1 MIRECEG
8 IKLALTKVKEKFR
21 MLFFEIIV
29 QLFEVQALILS
40 SYDLEAIVEGLVEA
54 QNPILRWNR
63 ETVPLHGPGVQYL
76 VKLVFNGICLF
87 FGRFCD
93 VEVVVKIGVD

>member
-54 QNPILRWNR
+54 QNPILR
-63 ETVPLHGPGVQYL
+63 
-76 VKLVFNGICLF
+76 
-87 FGRFCD
+87 
-93 VEVVVKIGVD
+93 